1 MEISVRNL
9 EKYVFSVEDCGESE
23 ILRNVR
29 RRRLIQQE
37 GTRNPEHEEQERPCI
52 NIRESVSVT
61 GVNEYDTCDNDY
73 CRNERDP
80 QTEGEVSSGYLKTDC
95 EN

>member
-37 GTRNPEHEEQERPCI
+37 GTRNPEHEEQ
-52 NIRESVSVT
+52 
-61 GVNEYDTCDNDY
+61 
-73 CRNERDP
+73 
-80 QTEGEVSSGYLKTDC
+80 
-95 EN
+95 